1 MDCQITDHMRM
12 FMVNININFL
22 MEDSDNFV
30 INDLK
35 EQTDFL

>member
-1 MDCQITDHMRM
+1 M